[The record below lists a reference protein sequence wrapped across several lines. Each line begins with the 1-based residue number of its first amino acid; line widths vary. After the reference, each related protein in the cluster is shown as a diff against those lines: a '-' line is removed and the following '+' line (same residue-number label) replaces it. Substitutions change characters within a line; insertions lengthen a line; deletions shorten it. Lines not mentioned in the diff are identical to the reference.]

1 MLPWS
6 NESISA
12 KKTEICWT
20 QSIKYQNI
28 HLKILTPQV
37 RSVFLR
43 TQTHP
48 CNTGSKNPSKKEGPF
63 SLLLSELIFIR
74 PHWDELQRDPKALYI
89 PQSILDSSF
98 PGESH
103 PPTFWTQLLS
113 VWSQKEFF
121 PEVFFFVRVFCFVFS
136 NQNFLAIL
144 RFYVTFLG
152 WWWLSVTLWT
162 MVKYKWPTQR
172 LGMKKRGHGW
182 VITWL
187 AGSKY

>member
-12 KKTEICWT
+12 EIFRT
-20 QSIKYQNI
+20 QSITYQNI

-63 SLLLSELIFIR
+63 SLLLSGLIFIR

-103 PPTFWTQLLS
+103 LPTFWTKLLS

-121 PEVFFFVRVFCFVFS
+121 PEFFFSRFFVLFFKS
-136 NQNFLAIL
+136 ELPGNSAIFRDL
-144 RFYVTFLG
+144 FG
-152 WWWLSVTLWT
+152 
-162 MVKYKWPTQR
+162 MV
-172 LGMKKRGHGW
+172 M
-182 VITWL
+182 VISDPL
-187 AGSKY
+187 NNGEI